1 MSNMLSDRKTT
12 VNYAVDLLRAHQL
25 RRENAFLHEEVQAC
39 RKEIVAMHE
48 ELRDMR
54 STVQDCH
61 AVSTQACSLSE
72 RYKVRAE
79 EHARELDLLKEAYQS
94 TKVEIEAL
102 KTADNRSNNDAQ
114 AQLALLKKEV
124 RCARLDCQSIEKA
137 YNKQYGDL
145 EASVA
150 ALQVLVDEKADMAL
164 IELLR
169 KRVDELPLL
178 TANSGHAAQSAS
190 RVPDSF
196 QRANGVQILDS
207 QPANRREGTP
217 QSQSPD
223 LPRVAVPKTANA
235 TILSDLDLDANA
247 ETISYAGHQY
257 HVGDLDSLRFLPLP
271 EPQVQASELAKIN
284 TLKQK
289 RFQDWAEY
297 YSVGQN
303 LMTTL
308 PDTFEETVVRRF
320 VEGIYLEAHRRQ
332 CQEWLDSRGWTW
344 DSLTSFNDMLTQT
357 PRHMEP
363 SSDSNRGIMSLY
375 AEKMG
380 QIVKEREETEKKAK
394 KRAPKRHLN
403 AATEPLRRS
412 QRLVEKETQIAHTA
426 HVSLSNEPQPRKRA
440 TKRKRNE
447 QELKVQQP
455 VCNTAGDNAEMSN
468 VAAHAQ
474 GAMDLQR
481 AQAQAQT
488 HAQERPRKTKPL
500 GAVADEEG
508 GHEPQLVMPTSI
520 VSILT
525 KHPLQNTS
533 SRPKKHGS
541 DGIRRLDH
549 PLPQLVPRK
558 RPVRETAEGS
568 SDDAGYLYKR
578 IRAEASTSEEQ
589 TRVERRRERRL
600 PLPPPPEIPILPTSS
615 DE

>member
-1 MSNMLSDRKTT
+1 MLSDRKTT

-61 AVSTQACSLSE
+61 AVSAEACSLSE
-72 RYKVRAE
+72 RYKVRAD
-79 EHARELDLLKEAYQS
+79 EHARELDLLKEVYQS

-102 KTADNRSNNDAQ
+102 KTADNWSDNDAQ

-124 RCARLDCQSIEKA
+124 RRARLDCQSIEKA
-137 YNKQYGDL
+137 HNKQYGDL

-164 IELLR
+164 IESLR
-169 KRVDELPLL
+169 NRVDGLPLL
-178 TANSGHAAQSAS
+178 TANPGHAARSAS
-190 RVPDSF
+190 RLPDSF

-207 QPANRREGTP
+207 QPARRREDTSR
-217 QSQSPD
+217 SQSPD

-257 HVGDLDSLRFLPLP
+257 HVGEVDSLRFLPLP
-271 EPQVQASELAKIN
+271 EPRVQASELAKIN
-284 TLKQK
+284 ALKQK

-303 LMTTL
+303 LMTIL

-320 VEGIYLEAHRRQ
+320 VEGIFLEAHRRQ
-332 CQEWLDSRGWTW
+332 CQQWLDSRGWTW
-344 DSLTSFNDMLTQT
+344 DSLTSFNDMLSQT

-363 SSDSNRGIMSLY
+363 SSDSNREIGSLY
-375 AEKMG
+375 AEKMA
-380 QIVKEREETEKKAK
+380 QIVKEREETEGKTK
-394 KRAPKRHLN
+394 KRAPNRHLN
-403 AATEPLRRS
+403 AAREPPRRS
-412 QRLVEKETQIAHTA
+412 QRLIEKETQIAHTA

-447 QELKVQQP
+447 EELKVQQP

-468 VAAHAQ
+468 VAAHAH
-474 GAMDLQR
+474 GAMDLQQ
-481 AQAQAQT
+481 AHAQAQT
-488 HAQERPRKTKPL
+488 HIPEQPIHTQPL
-500 GAVADEEG
+500 GPVADEGG
-508 GHEPQLVMPTSI
+508 GHDPQLATPTSI
-520 VSILT
+520 VPRLT
-525 KHPLQNTS
+525 KHPLQRNS
-533 SRPKKHGS
+533 SRPKKHAS
-541 DGIRRLDH
+541 DNSQRHDH
-549 PLPQLVPRK
+549 PLPQLVPQK
-558 RPVRETAEGS
+558 RPVRETAEDS
-568 SDDAGYLYKR
+568 SDDAGYVYKR
-578 IRAEASTSEEQ
+578 IRAKGSTSAEQ
-589 TRVERRRERRL
+589 TRMKRKQERRL